1 MTRFQGG
8 SFAAAL
14 QNRRNKARMSMKT
27 KDRVLW
33 SAAAERAELPPCP
46 RTASLLRHDAVPGRQ
61 LRYRT
66 PKPAEQSENVY
77 ENKGSRW
84 DDM

>member
-1 MTRFQGG
+1 
-8 SFAAAL
+8 
-14 QNRRNKARMSMKT
+14 MKT
-27 KDRVLW
+27 KGRVLW
-33 SAAAERAELPPCP
+33 SAAAEREELPPCR

-77 ENKGSRW
+77 ENKESRS
-84 DDM
+84 